1 MSTFILVHGAWHGGW
16 VWDRVAQQL
25 KRSGHNVLAPDLPA
39 HGSDRTPVGQ
49 VTLQRYVDKIVN
61 LVDACAQPVVL
72 AGHSMGGIV
81 LSQAAE
87 QRPERIRVLVYICA
101 FMLRNGQTLLEVAQA
116 DKDALVMPNVIP
128 SPDGSSANLQPEM
141 LREMF
146 YGTCSDNDY
155 EFAKSR
161 LVPQPTAP
169 FGTPLHLSE
178 ANFGRVPRLYIECLR
193 DRAITIA
200 CQREMQARAGRDR
213 VETLDCDHSPFFSA
227 TDELV
232 KFLLSADGMSIRGN
246 ASIRHQG
253 APH

>member
-25 KRSGHNVLAPDLPA
+25 RRSGHNVLAPDLPA
-39 HGSDRTPVGQ
+39 HGSDRSPVGQ
-49 VTLQRYVDKIVN
+49 VTLPRYVDKIVK

-81 LSQAAE
+81 ISQAAE
-87 QRPERIRVLVYICA
+87 QRPDRIRVLVYICA
-101 FMLRNGQTLLEVAQA
+101 FMLRNGQTLLDVAHA
-116 DKDALVMPNVIP
+116 DEDALVMPNVIP
-128 SPDGSSANLQPEM
+128 SLDGSSINLQPEI

-146 YGTCSDNDY
+146 YGTCSDDDY

-161 LVPQPTAP
+161 LVPQPAAP
-169 FGTPLHLSE
+169 LGTPLQLSE
-178 ANFGRVPRLYIECLR
+178 QNFGRVPRLYIECLK
-193 DRAITIA
+193 DRAITLA
-200 CQREMQARAGRDR
+200 CQQEMQARAGRDH

-232 KFLLSADGMSIRGN
+232 KLLLSAERMSVRSK
-246 ASIRHQG
+246 ASIRQG
-253 APH
+253 AA